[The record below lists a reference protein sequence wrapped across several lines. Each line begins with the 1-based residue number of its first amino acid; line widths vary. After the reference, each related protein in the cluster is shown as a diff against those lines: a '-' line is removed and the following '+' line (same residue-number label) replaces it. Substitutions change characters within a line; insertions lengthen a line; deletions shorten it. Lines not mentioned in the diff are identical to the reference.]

1 MLVEIEHLVPVLVLV
16 SVVVSLTI
24 SFGVVVILLLP
35 FQGLAH
41 LEHGGLVESVETRVR
56 KKVHLS
62 NEVSQVIM
70 SSSTRIVA

>member
-1 MLVEIEHLVPVLVLV
+1 MLVEIELLVPVLVLV

-41 LEHGGLVESVETRVR
+41 LEHGGLVESVET
-56 KKVHLS
+56 
-62 NEVSQVIM
+62 
-70 SSSTRIVA
+70 